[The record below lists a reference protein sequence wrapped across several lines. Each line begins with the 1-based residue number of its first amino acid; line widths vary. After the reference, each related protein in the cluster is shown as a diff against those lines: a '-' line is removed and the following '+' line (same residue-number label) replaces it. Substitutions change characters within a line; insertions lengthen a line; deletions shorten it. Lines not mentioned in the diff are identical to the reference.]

1 MRNSFIFLVLLH
13 NIAFSFL
20 MILSANSG
28 SLLTSAIIPLTY
40 WIAGWVIIFEKRR
53 LDERKLAQRSPLSA
67 TA

>member
-20 MILSANSG
+20 MILSVISP
-28 SLLTSAIIPLTY
+28 IVPLTY

-53 LDERKLAQRSPLSA
+53 LDERKLAQRSSLSA